1 MRNKFIVYVTIL
13 ATICSGICCFEGILF
28 GDFSTASNIVS
39 SVMFVMW
46 IVAIIYLAKTYNGND
61 IQKYFFSILLA
72 MTFVAEV
79 GLLLSDNDYSN
90 IYLLFLVP
98 MCVLSGFVDFIKDQV
113 NIGESEIY
121 ICITFVLLMVNL
133 SSCLVYSPKRKS
145 TL

>member
-1 MRNKFIVYVTIL
+1 MKNKFVVYVTVL
-13 ATICSGICCFEGILF
+13 ATICSGICCFEGMLF
-28 GDFSTASNIVS
+28 GDFSTVSNIVS
-39 SVMFVMW
+39 SVMLVIW
-46 IVAIIYLAKTYNGND
+46 IVAIIYFAKTYNGDD

-72 MTFVAEV
+72 MIFVAEV

-98 MCVLSGFVDFIKDQV
+98 MCVLSGFVDFIKHQA
-113 NIGESEIY
+113 NIGELEIY
-121 ICITFVLLMVNL
+121 ICITFVLLMVNV